1 MKRYTSTAT
10 KWLAILT
17 LISVVFFA
25 VGIIF
30 IIVDIPNIGLQIGS
44 TMLGG
49 LMGVLFAVCF
59 FVERSHALVID
70 TDTFIFPRGAD
81 INGKILFKKTA
92 INKNEICAIESKFY
106 KGDKIISGDCFF
118 HTLKLK
124 NGTKVTVTLYAYG
137 KEAEKEIL
145 EIIQK
150 SIT

>member
-1 MKRYTSTAT
+1 MKTYVSKST
-10 KWLAILT
+10 KWLAVLT
-17 LISVVFFA
+17 LICVIFFV

-49 LMGVLFAVCF
+49 LMGILFAVCF
-59 FVERSHALVID
+59 FAERSRALVID
-70 TDTFIFPRGAD
+70 TDKFVFPRGAD
-81 INGKILFKKTA
+81 INGKVSFKKTV
-92 INKNEICAIESKFY
+92 INKNEICSIESKFY

-124 NGTKVTVTLYAYG
+124 DGTKVTVTLYAFG

-145 EIIQK
+145 EIIKK

>member
-10 KWLAILT
+10 KWLAFLT

-30 IIVDIPNIGLQIGS
+30 TIADILDIGLQIGF
-44 TMLGG
+44 TMLGS
-49 LMGVLFAVCF
+49 LMGILFAVCF
-59 FVERSHALVID
+59 LAERSRTLVID
-70 TDTFIFPRGAD
+70 TDKLVFPRGAD
-81 INGKILFKKTA
+81 INGKISFKKTA
-92 INKNEICAIESKFY
+92 INKNEICAIESKFH

-124 NGTKVTVTLYAYG
+124 DGTKVTVTLYAYG